1 MSVQTGRI
9 TTDIPARLDRLPWAR
24 WHWLVVIG
32 LGTVWILDG
41 LEVTIVGS
49 MSDALKSPSTG
60 LGMSSSQIGF
70 AGAAYVA
77 GACVGALF
85 FGQLTDRLGRKKL
98 FLVTLMVY
106 ACATVLTAFS
116 MNPTW
121 YFVARF
127 FTGTGIGGEYAA
139 INSAIDE
146 LIPKHYRGRVD
157 IAING
162 SFWVGAAGGALL
174 TIPLL
179 DPTVINQEWGWRLA
193 FGLGAILA
201 VGILIVRRNVPE
213 SPRWLFIHGR
223 EDEAEEIVQ
232 DIERTVSDDSGRQLE
247 SVDRKI
253 TVRQRKSIGM
263 GLIAR
268 TVFTMYPKR
277 TVLCFSLFVGQAFL
291 YNAFFFTYGDTL
303 STFLGVKQTGW
314 YIAVFA
320 VSNFLGALLL
330 SPLFDS
336 LGRVKMIT
344 GTYIASGVL
353 LAVTGAMLGGLTA
366 ITLTAMGCIIFF
378 LASAGAS
385 AAYLTA
391 SEVFP
396 METRAL
402 CIAFFYA
409 IGTAA
414 GGISGPLFFGWLID
428 KGSAEKD
435 ITVIAIGYFV
445 GAALM
450 IIGGIVEAFLGVKA
464 EGQSLEDIATPLT
477 AEDAESDTGD
487 TGQGPGGAG
496 TTHQPATT

>member
-1 MSVQTGRI
+1 MAVETGRI

-24 WHWLVVIG
+24 WHWLVVVG

-49 MSDALKSPSTG
+49 MSDALADPKTG
-60 LGMSSSQIGF
+60 LGMSSFQVGF

-77 GACVGALF
+77 GACLGALF

-98 FLVTLMVY
+98 FLITLGVY
-106 ACATVLTAFS
+106 TVATVFTAFS
-116 MNPTW
+116 LNPTW
-121 YFVARF
+121 YFIARF
-127 FTGTGIGGEYAA
+127 VTGAGIGGEYAA

-146 LIPKHYRGRVD
+146 LIPARYRGRVD

-179 DPTVINQEWGWRLA
+179 DPTKVDQDWGWRLA

-201 VGILIVRRNVPE
+201 IGILIVRRNVPE

-223 EDEAEEIVQ
+223 EGEAEDIVR
-232 DIERTVSDDSGRQLE
+232 DIEHTVTEESHKELHPVSDT
-247 SVDRKI
+247 I
-253 TVRQRKSIGM
+253 TVRQRKSIGIP
-263 GLIAR
+263 LIAR
-268 TVFTMYPKR
+268 TVFTMYPRR

-291 YNAFFFTYGDTL
+291 YNAFFFTFGDTL
-303 STFLGVKQTGW
+303 TTFMGVGQTGW

-320 VSNFLGALLL
+320 ASNFLGALLL
-330 SPLFDS
+330 SPLFDNV
-336 LGRVKMIT
+336 GRVIMIT
-344 GTYIASGVL
+344 TTYVGSGVVL
-353 LAVTGAMLGGLTA
+353 GVTGFFLGSFSAT
-366 ITLTAMGCIIFF
+366 TLTLMGAIIFF
-378 LASAGAS
+378 MASAGAS

-391 SEVFP
+391 SEIFP

-414 GGISGPLFFGWLID
+414 GGISGPLLFGWLID
-428 KGSAEKD
+428 QASASKD
-435 ITVIAIGYFV
+435 ITQIAVGYFI

-450 IIGGIVEAFLGVKA
+450 IAGGIAEAFLGVKA
-464 EGQSLEDIATPLT
+464 ERQSLENIAKPLT
-477 AEDAESDTGD
+477 AEDTPS
-487 TGQGPGGAG
+487 GGAEP
-496 TTHQPATT
+496 QPA

>member
-1 MSVQTGRI
+1 MSHGVETGRI
-9 TTDIPARLDRLPWAR
+9 TTDIPARLDRLPWSR
-24 WHWLVVIG
+24 WHWLVVAG

-49 MSDALKSPSTG
+49 MSDALADPKTG
-60 LGMSSSQIGF
+60 LGMSSFDVGL
-70 AGAAYVA
+70 AGAMYVA
-77 GACVGALF
+77 GACIGALF
-85 FGQLTDRLGRKKL
+85 FGQLTDRFGRKKL
-98 FLVTLMVY
+98 FLITLGVY
-106 ACATVLTAFS
+106 TGATVLTAFS
-116 MNPTW
+116 MTPLW

-127 FTGTGIGGEYAA
+127 ITGAGIGGEYAA

-146 LIPKHYRGRVD
+146 LIPAKYRGRVD
-157 IAING
+157 VAING

-179 DPTVINQEWGWRLA
+179 DPTRVDQEWGWRLA

-201 VGILIVRRNVPE
+201 IGILIVRRAVPE

-223 EDEAEEIVQ
+223 EDQGEEIVR
-232 DIERTVSDDSGRQLE
+232 DIEEAVTRDTGKDLPTVSE
-247 SVDRKI
+247 TI
-253 TVRQRKSIGM
+253 TIRQRKTISLP
-263 GLIAR
+263 LIAK
-268 TVFTMYPKR
+268 TVFTMYPRR

-303 STFLGVKQTGW
+303 IEFMGVKQTGY

-320 VSNFLGALLL
+320 VSNFIGALVLG
-330 SPLFDS
+330 PLFDS
-336 LGRVKMIT
+336 IGRVRMLT
-344 GTYIASGVL
+344 VTYAASEL
-353 LAVTGAMLGGLTA
+353 LLIYTGLTLDSYTA
-366 ITLTAMGCIIFF
+366 TTLTAMGCLIFF

-414 GGISGPLFFGWLID
+414 GGIAGPLLFGKLIED
-428 KGSAEKD
+428 AVNGGEGISA
-435 ITVIAIGYFV
+435 IAIGYYI
-445 GAALM
+445 GGALM
-450 IIGGIVEAFLGVKA
+450 VAGGLVAAFLGVKA
-464 EGQSLEDIATPLT
+464 EGRSLESIARPLT
-477 AEDAESDTGD
+477 AEDDAEPTDDDRRQS
-487 TGQGPGGAG
+487 P
-496 TTHQPATT
+496 QPA